1 MNNTDMGKI
10 NAEKRIP
17 SDRNVSEDIAKRLR
31 QENGKVVA
39 VGYVRT
45 STNKDS
51 QKDSIENQKEMIEK
65 FCEDNPNIELLGI
78 YVDEAKTGKN
88 DINRDGYIAMMNA
101 LKGGNIDLVIVKNKN
116 RLQRDVLL
124 SEEFKCLMREY
135 RFSVKILSN
144 GKIIDIEDS
153 NEVITDGMEALINS
167 SYSSA
172 QSNYGKMTHQMRC
185 NHKRLS
191 SCNAVH
197 GYRWSREK
205 RDLEIVEPEADVIRQ
220 VFELFVYNDMG
231 VTEIA
236 RILESQGIVGKV
248 SGRRITPSTLND
260 WLRNSAYVGDFY
272 INKRGSKFRSGHK
285 GTERFVKDKKE
296 WILVERPDLA
306 IIDRKLFELAQK
318 IRQER
323 IHIYDKPSKEATQA
337 HFKGRHTFSGL
348 VRCGSCGTPYI
359 FCYAD
364 RKQTIPVYHC
374 DFKRRNTIVGAECH
388 NHNHKRVTEALL
400 EEVTRVAINNMLSKH
415 EEIIDYLID
424 MLKGTLEDTDKN
436 AEELKKITAK
446 LNNCEREINSLYHNF
461 MVATNDGLR
470 NHINQQ
476 LDIKDKE
483 KEKLE
488 ARKKDLESIAD
499 NSNVIQEKLTNIKA
513 YLKSC
518 MTIKK
523 VDRSIALKFIDKIII
538 NEDGTIAIALKV
550 GSRYSQSV
558 PSFDAQRQAV
568 RNEQP
573 LCYVKDKAEFWKLW
587 KRVCLLYGL
596 GTMEACQQD
605 MQTLPGTC

>member
-39 VGYVRT
+39 IGYART
-45 STNKDS
+45 STSKDS
-51 QKDSIENQKEMIEK
+51 QKDSIENQKEMIK
-65 FCEDNPNIELLGI
+65 TFCEGNPNIDLLEI

-88 DINRDGYIAMMNA
+88 DINRDNYNAMMNA
-101 LKGGNIDLVIVKNKN
+101 LKEGNIDLVIVKNKN
-116 RLQRDVLL
+116 RLQRDMLL
-124 SEEFKCLMREY
+124 SEEFICLMREY
-135 RFSVKILSN
+135 RFTIKILSN
-144 GKIIDIEDS
+144 GKILNVDDANEMISQGVESIID
-153 NEVITDGMEALINS
+153 
-167 SYSSA
+167 SA
-172 QSNYGKMTHQMRC
+172 CSATQSAYGRMTHKMRC
-185 NHKRLS
+185 NQKRLS

-197 GYRWSREK
+197 GYMWNRETK
-205 RDLEIVEPEADVIRQ
+205 DLEVVEHEADVIRQ
-220 VFELFVYNDMG
+220 VFELFVYKDMG

-248 SGRRITPSTLND
+248 SGKRITPSTLND

-272 INKRGSKFRSGHK
+272 INKRGSNFRTGHK
-285 GTERFVKDKKE
+285 ETERFVKDKKE

-364 RKQTIPVYHC
+364 RQQTIPIYHC
-374 DFKRRNTIVGAECH
+374 DFKRRHTNTGEECH

-415 EEIIDYLID
+415 EEIIENLID

-446 LNNCEREINSLYHNF
+446 LNNCDREINSLYHNF

-488 ARKKDLESIAD
+488 ARKKDLESIVD
-499 NSNVIQEKLTNIKA
+499 NSNVIQEKLTNVKA

-523 VDRSIALKFIDKIII
+523 VDRSIALKFIDRIII

-550 GSRYSQSV
+550 GSCYSQSV

-573 LCYVKDKAEFWKLW
+573 LCYVKDKAEFWELW
-587 KRVCLLYGL
+587 KRVCWMYGL
-596 GTMEACQQD
+596 GMMEVFRLA
-605 MQTLPGTC
+605 MQTQHMT